1 MNKRKNGLFVVATLC
16 CISSFCQQVAVPPVP
31 NNRSV
36 PLNLSASRIY
46 GNGLDGFYRKLASL
60 QKENQ
65 GVVRVVHIGDSHI
78 QADYMSGIVRNGLQ
92 DAFGNAGR
100 GLVFAYQ
107 VARTNAPPD
116 IKSTGNTFWHSNRL
130 ARQDIRY
137 QCGVSGFCMESDRP
151 GASFTIRLEN
161 NAAGQPQFFKHLKI
175 FTDSGSS
182 WLLRTDS
189 SNIMPLRS
197 QPGDSI
203 PGFHNVLLQN
213 PETDFTLN
221 SLSTGQNQ
229 AFYGAVAETD
239 LSGVLYS
246 SIGVNGARYDQYNN
260 TPLFWKQLPALQ
272 ADLYII
278 SLGTN
283 EAQSAV
289 FDETAFNNSIETF
302 LRKLKVASPNASILI
317 TTPVD
322 SYRAGRPNK
331 VLQQLNDF
339 LYRYTSRQNIP
350 LWDMYRVT
358 LGYSASRNWI
368 RKGLMAADKVHF
380 TKDGYQLQGSLLL
393 EVLLRSFNEYQL
405 RRP

>member
-1 MNKRKNGLFVVATLC
+1 MIRKTILLIIISFLTVQ
-16 CISSFCQQVAVPPVP
+16 CIAQQVTVPPIP
-31 NNRSV
+31 AGKNI
-36 PLNLSASRIY
+36 PALNYSASRIY
-46 GNGLDGFYRKLASL
+46 GNGLDPFYQKLLSL
-60 QKENQ
+60 QKEKQ

-78 QADYMSGIVRNGLQ
+78 QADYISGVVRNGLQ

-107 VARTNAPPD
+107 VARTNAPSD
-116 IKSTGNTFWHSNRL
+116 IRSNGNTFWHSNRL
-130 ARQDIRY
+130 ARQDIKY
-137 QCGVSGFCMESDRP
+137 PCGVSGFCMESDRP

-161 NAAGQPQFFKHLKI
+161 NAIGQPQFFKHLKI

-189 SNIMPLRS
+189 SNIVPLKS
-197 QPGDSI
+197 QPDDSI
-203 PGFHNVLLQN
+203 PGFHNILLQN

-229 AFYGAVAETD
+229 AFYGALAETD

-246 SIGVNGARYDQYNN
+246 SIGVNGARYDQYNS

-283 EAQSAV
+283 EAQAAI
-289 FDETAFNNSIETF
+289 FDEAAFSNAVEAF
-302 LRKLKVASPNASILI
+302 LRKLKTASPGASILI
-317 TTPVD
+317 TTAVD
-322 SYRAGRPNK
+322 SYKAGRPNK

-339 LYRYTSRQNIP
+339 LYRFTSRQNIP
-350 LWDMYRVT
+350 LWHMYRVT

-380 TKDGYQLQGSLLL
+380 TKDGYQLQGALLL
-393 EVLLRSFNEYQL
+393 EVLLRSYNEYYLKQ
-405 RRP
+405 